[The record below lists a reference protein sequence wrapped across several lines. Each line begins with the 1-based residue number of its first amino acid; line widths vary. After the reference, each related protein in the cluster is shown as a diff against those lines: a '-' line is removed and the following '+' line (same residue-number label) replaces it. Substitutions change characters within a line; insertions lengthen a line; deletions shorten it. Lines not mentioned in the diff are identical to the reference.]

1 MQKDIKKTRND
12 TYKMVLVGTGLTGFV
27 TVLIL
32 GTALALGFWLD
43 KTFESAKHLFTIGLV
58 ILSVPLNIVGLL
70 WVVRFTSSRY
80 RTTLKDDA
88 QEETLQED
96 ANSVGN

>member
-1 MQKDIKKTRND
+1 MQNDINKTRKD

-27 TVLIL
+27 TILIL
-32 GTALALGFWLD
+32 GITLALGFWLD

-58 ILSVPLNIVGLL
+58 ILSVPLNVVGLL

-80 RTTLKDDA
+80 KTAPKDDA
-88 QEETLQED
+88 QKETLQED